1 MTIIPGRIYSG
12 SVQRLSINLQ
22 SDAGDDTDP
31 AGLTFTLQSPVG
43 TNTVYTYGTD
53 AEIVKTS
60 TGDYYIDVTPTQGGR
75 WFYRWVAT
83 GTAGGAKE
91 GSFIVQ
97 ASPFIDYAEPRAYG
111 R

>member
-1 MTIIPGRIYSG
+1 
-12 SVQRLSINLQ
+12 VQRLSINLQ
-22 SDAGDDTDP
+22 SDAGNDTDP
-31 AGLTFTLQSPVG
+31 TTLTFTLLDPGG
-43 TNTVYTYGTD
+43 TETTYTYGTD

-75 WFYRWVAT
+75 WYYRWVST
-83 GTAGGAKE
+83 GTAAGAKE
-91 GSFIVQ
+91 GNFTVQ